1 MAGSPIFS
9 VNFTK
14 SKDSSKSRPSYV
26 DLKKSSDLYRSQ
38 VQCLVYAGLRR
49 RNRVLWHFELFSAQ
63 STAGQSRPW
72 PVTGHIATAK
82 LLFFRSAHWLIDSWL
97 MTHDSWLMTH
107 DSWLIDSFDSLILH
121 TRFLL
126 KQQQNCHAQIQQ
138 DFLANSSP
146 TEFLCLPIS
155 SNILHFWQ
163 SFALFNNWLT
173 LAQKDLLWFF
183 RSLGCIATLKA
194 SSACFTA
201 FPLSNVIV
209 SELNLRQAQNKSS
222 NICSCSSLK
231 CWKGINKNAI
241 FTWWRHRKD

>member
-107 DSWLIDSFDSLILH
+107 WLIWLINTSHSFSLETTTELSRSDT
-121 TRFLL
+121 TRFSCKFISDRVPLFTYL
-126 KQQQNCHAQIQQ
+126 K
-138 DFLANSSP
+138 
-146 TEFLCLPIS
+146 
-155 SNILHFWQ
+155 
-163 SFALFNNWLT
+163 
-173 LAQKDLLWFF
+173 
-183 RSLGCIATLKA
+183 
-194 SSACFTA
+194 
-201 FPLSNVIV
+201 
-209 SELNLRQAQNKSS
+209 
-222 NICSCSSLK
+222 
-231 CWKGINKNAI
+231 
-241 FTWWRHRKD
+241 

>member
-1 MAGSPIFS
+1 MFGLRWAQKTKPCFVTLRTFFSPIDCR
-9 VNFTK
+9 
-14 SKDSSKSRPSYV
+14 SKQTLTGYRPYSHSETFIFQICSLTY
-26 DLKKSSDLYRSQ
+26 
-38 VQCLVYAGLRR
+38 
-49 RNRVLWHFELFSAQ
+49 
-63 STAGQSRPW
+63 
-72 PVTGHIATAK
+72 
-82 LLFFRSAHWLIDSWL
+82 WL

-163 SFALFNNWLT
+163 SFALFNDWLT